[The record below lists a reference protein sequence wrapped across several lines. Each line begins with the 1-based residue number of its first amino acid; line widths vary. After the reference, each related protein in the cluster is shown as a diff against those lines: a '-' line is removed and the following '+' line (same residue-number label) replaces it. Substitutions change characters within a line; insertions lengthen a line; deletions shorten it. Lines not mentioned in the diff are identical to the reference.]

1 MSSTLG
7 AMLDVPKVRNRIP
20 AIIHGLKT
28 KDATHLESAVAEV
41 NAFYTELMQGYSQFS
56 SSIPL
61 VQIISQSENNTRLEL
76 TAEEVQKRKRPI
88 VTSQVSTF
96 LTNKGWPNYEK
107 DEFYGTLPEQLP
119 NTMILHGTL
128 DPKLTFSAQSVVKAL
143 GKAGDIKF
151 VDIVD
156 GVHFIALN
164 SPSCFA
170 QQVSLFLNDKLPVHS
185 KCTDE
190 NTVVGFK

>member
-1 MSSTLG
+1 MQDDRKYGLAEHSFIADSAGNRLLDYCDEAQKCHGETAATMKASLASLIQESNDLTHYSKELPKATLSSTLG

-76 TAEEVQKRKRPI
+76 TAEEVQKREKRPI
-88 VTSQVSTF
+88 I
-96 LTNKGWPNYEK
+96 YE
-107 DEFYGTLPEQLP
+107 
-119 NTMILHGTL
+119 
-128 DPKLTFSAQSVVKAL
+128 
-143 GKAGDIKF
+143 
-151 VDIVD
+151 
-156 GVHFIALN
+156 
-164 SPSCFA
+164 PSIN
-170 QQVSLFLNDKLPVHS
+170 FLNQ
-185 KCTDE
+185 
-190 NTVVGFK
+190 